1 MNFSHTYILVIL
13 GAVLISC
20 SSGDSEEHSSP
31 EIKEERKY
39 TRFSGNYNK
48 TFNDLHEFHSEAAVR
63 NGIKPLPTKDKASE
77 MGEKLVFI
85 PKELPYYKTDSL
97 THSCPY
103 LVPDAAKLLMD
114 ICINFSD
121 SLQSKGLPPY
131 KLILTSLTRTD
142 EDIKKL
148 TKRNINASHNS
159 AHCYGT
165 TFDISWRRFI
175 KLNPDAEN
183 IKEEKLKLILG
194 QVLHDVRERERCYI
208 KHERKQAC
216 FHITVR

>member
-1 MNFSHTYILVIL
+1 MSFIRYSYIVIF
-13 GAVLISC
+13 VLFFASC
-20 SSGDSEEHSSP
+20 SSGDEKAVVSEENESDKKIS
-31 EIKEERKY
+31 
-39 TRFSGNYNK
+39 RFSGNYNR
-48 TFNDLHEFHSEAAVR
+48 TFNDLHDLHFEAAVK
-63 NGIKPLPTKDKASE
+63 NGITPLATKDKASQ

-103 LVPDAAKLLMD
+103 LVSDAAKLLMD
-114 ICINFSD
+114 ICVNFSD
-121 SLQSKGLPPY
+121 SLESKGMPPY
-131 KLILTSLTRTD
+131 KLVLTSLTRTD

-148 TKRNINASHNS
+148 TKRNVNASHNS

-165 TFDISWRRFI
+165 TFDISWRRFV
-175 KLNPDAEN
+175 KLNPNTEE
-183 IKEEKLKLILG
+183 IKEDKLKFVLG
-194 QVLHDVRERERCYI
+194 QVLHNMREQERCYI